1 MQTISYLD
9 SIDCIEGRK
18 NHEWRVSSDF
28 SDTCIHCRNVK
39 DIRDGKIYQ
48 WSDDND

>member
-1 MQTISYLD
+1 MGTISYLN
-9 SIDCIEGRK
+9 SISCIDNRES
-18 NHEWRVSSDF
+18 HEWIVSSDF

-48 WSDDND
+48 WSEDND